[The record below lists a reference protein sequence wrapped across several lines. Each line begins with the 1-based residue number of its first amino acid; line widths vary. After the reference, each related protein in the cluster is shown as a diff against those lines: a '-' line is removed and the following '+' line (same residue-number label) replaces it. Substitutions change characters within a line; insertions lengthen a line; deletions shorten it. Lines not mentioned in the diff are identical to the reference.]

1 MKAEF
6 SVSRT
11 DIVDLLLL
19 DNYDYSQTAAAVVGG
34 LLQGCVT
41 SRTGPLSSLVL
52 IHKPRHHFYFGCP
65 CFGACLGGSN
75 FPNSINS

>member
-52 IHKPRHHFYFGCP
+52 IHKPRHHFFWVP
-65 CFGACLGGSN
+65 LFWCLLGWLQ
-75 FPNSINS
+75 FPQFHQ